1 MRMRQARA
9 GTMWD
14 AANKARGTDNDE
26 GAGKHKNF
34 DQLWNDV
41 LKDDPRIPA
50 EAKEALADLPLSLV
64 KKTTTP

>member
-1 MRMRQARA
+1 
-9 GTMWD
+9 MWD

-50 EAKEALADLPLSLV
+50 EAKQALGDLPLSLV
-64 KKTTTP
+64 VHRLQHSGGIQ

>member
-1 MRMRQARA
+1 
-9 GTMWD
+9 MWD

-50 EAKEALADLPLSLV
+50 EAKEALADLPRLIIVPLV
-64 KKTTTP
+64 GHTINC

>member
-1 MRMRQARA
+1 
-9 GTMWD
+9 MWD

-50 EAKEALADLPLSLV
+50 EAKEALGDLPHSPV
-64 KKTTTP
+64 DTDYIIVGHTINC